1 MGILKTLTD
10 EYFDKIKRNEEK
22 IISNIGSMRF
32 LDLGGSILWS
42 DRNLIIENHPKR
54 NLKEKERFRF
64 EEICDIKFDNKLR
77 IPTVEE
83 FCELNNVEK
92 TIYKGSETLVT
103 EIVFIKDGDW
113 DNSLRFNV
121 RAGITP
127 ECKLFTS
134 DENGE
139 KINVVCLDW
148 LLYDNDKP
156 IHINLYDKKY
166 YFEVRLVK
174 DK

>member
-1 MGILKTLTD
+1 MGILKNITD

-32 LDLGGSILWS
+32 LDLGGSVLWS
-42 DRNLIIENHPKR
+42 DRNLVIENHPKR
-54 NLKEKERFRF
+54 DLKYKEKFLF
-64 EEICDIKFDNKLR
+64 KEICDIKFDKKLR

-83 FCELNNVEK
+83 FRELNNVEK
-92 TIYKGSETLVT
+92 TIYRETKTSVPD
-103 EIVFIKDGDW
+103 IVFIKDGDW
-113 DNSLRFNV
+113 DNSLWFNV

-139 KINVVCLDW
+139 YVNVVCLDF
-148 LLYDNDKP
+148 LLYDKNKP
-156 IHINLYDKKY
+156 ISINPYYKDL

>member
-1 MGILKTLTD
+1 MGILKNITD

-32 LDLGGSILWS
+32 LDLGGSVLWS
-42 DRNLIIENHPKR
+42 DKNLIIENHPKR
-54 NLKEKERFRF
+54 DLKYKEKFLF

-83 FCELNNVEK
+83 FRELNNVEK
-92 TIYKGSETLVT
+92 IIKTSIPD
-103 EIVFIKDGDW
+103 IVFIKNGDL

-134 DENGE
+134 DENGG
-139 KINVVCLDW
+139 KVNVVCLDY
-148 LLYDNDKP
+148 LLYDENKP
-156 IHINLYDKKY
+156 ISINLYDKNW